1 MAVVLIVDDEFGIM
15 KLLEDVLTDEGHRV
29 LTASN
34 GRQALERAAE
44 EKPALVVTDFM
55 MPIMDG
61 AALVKAMAADARL
74 ADIPVVI
81 MSSMPEATV
90 AERSPGYVAFVRKP
104 FNIFADCRPRSQ
116 ADRALVPRGLR
127 PNLSARG
134 AIPASTHGRMT
145 ASTRTG
151 PPCTSAFPLLVGA
164 SPSPTVDLGCVGGRR

>member
-90 AERSPGYVAFVRKP
+90 AERSPGYVAL
-104 FNIFADCRPRSQ
+104 
-116 ADRALVPRGLR
+116 RAQTLQHLR
-127 PNLSARG
+127 RLS
-134 AIPASTHGRMT
+134 
-145 ASTRTG
+145 
-151 PPCTSAFPLLVGA
+151 TS
-164 SPSPTVDLGCVGGRR
+164 